1 MRIGFDPKKYLEEQT
16 KFISERVNNYDK
28 LYIEF
33 GGKLHD
39 KHAKRVLPGFDE
51 KAKIEVLKKLADK
64 LEVLICIF
72 SGDIERKKMR
82 GDMNITYDME
92 VLHLIDDLRA
102 NGLEVNSV
110 VITRYEDHPATNYFI
125 NKLERRSIKVYKHLA
140 TPGYPTALD
149 TIVSDEG
156 YGRNPYIETTKPIVV
171 VTGPGPGSG
180 KMATALSQLYH
191 EYKRGKVAGYSKF
204 ETFPIWNLPL
214 KPRPWTSKTS
224 I

>member
-1 MRIGFDPKKYLEEQT
+1 MKIRFDPKKYLKEQT

-39 KHAKRVLPGFDE
+39 KHAKHVLSGFDE

-110 VITRYEDHPATNYFI
+110 VITRYEDHPATNFFI
-125 NKLERRSIKVYKHLA
+125 NKLERRNIKVYKHLA
-140 TPGYPTALD
+140 TLGYPTALD

-156 YGRNPYIETTKPIVV
+156 YGCNPLHRNQQADCGCYR
-171 VTGPGPGSG
+171 PGARQRQNGHCPFP
-180 KMATALSQLYH
+180 ALS
-191 EYKRGKVAGYSKF
+191 
-204 ETFPIWNLPL
+204 
-214 KPRPWTSKTS
+214 
-224 I
+224 